1 MRFVFCGN
9 LDCPEWVLSEVVQ
22 LNKFSAGK
30 LRQILQQIVKKILGQ
45 PFDQEKLIK
54 VCKEQNLNADETKV
68 LLAVLEFV
76 ISQAGKHIVTEQQFS
91 KDLLQIGISI
101 DNSNAIVKIYTDSQD
116 ALHKALK
123 NSTLKISQIDGMNY
137 KLSYLFASSS
147 SGYVQNSQNGQ
158 LEALDTVVTLG
169 IDLTQYPNS
178 LDKSKTYVK
187 FGISKDKFLQFSRDM
202 KEALALLEATT
213 SLD

>member
-76 ISQAGKHIVTEQQFS
+76 ISQAGKHIVTEQ
-91 KDLLQIGISI
+91 
-101 DNSNAIVKIYTDSQD
+101 
-116 ALHKALK
+116 
-123 NSTLKISQIDGMNY
+123 
-137 KLSYLFASSS
+137 
-147 SGYVQNSQNGQ
+147 
-158 LEALDTVVTLG
+158 
-169 IDLTQYPNS
+169 
-178 LDKSKTYVK
+178 
-187 FGISKDKFLQFSRDM
+187 
-202 KEALALLEATT
+202 
-213 SLD
+213 

>member
-76 ISQAGKHIVTEQQFS
+76 ISQAGKHIVTE
-91 KDLLQIGISI
+91 
-101 DNSNAIVKIYTDSQD
+101 
-116 ALHKALK
+116 
-123 NSTLKISQIDGMNY
+123 
-137 KLSYLFASSS
+137 
-147 SGYVQNSQNGQ
+147 
-158 LEALDTVVTLG
+158 
-169 IDLTQYPNS
+169 
-178 LDKSKTYVK
+178 
-187 FGISKDKFLQFSRDM
+187 
-202 KEALALLEATT
+202 
-213 SLD
+213 

>member
-45 PFDQEKLIK
+45 SFDQEKLIK

-76 ISQAGKHIVTEQQFS
+76 ISQAGKHIVTEQ
-91 KDLLQIGISI
+91 
-101 DNSNAIVKIYTDSQD
+101 
-116 ALHKALK
+116 
-123 NSTLKISQIDGMNY
+123 
-137 KLSYLFASSS
+137 
-147 SGYVQNSQNGQ
+147 
-158 LEALDTVVTLG
+158 
-169 IDLTQYPNS
+169 
-178 LDKSKTYVK
+178 
-187 FGISKDKFLQFSRDM
+187 
-202 KEALALLEATT
+202 
-213 SLD
+213 